1 MLTRASTDV
10 TVSPRLADG
19 NSEPSPFEN
28 TQLEILPGTT
38 VTDEMFVVKAVCRSC
53 RAWPGGFLNTK
64 ERAYPMIYAFG
75 PGNRIQS
82 DSLNAPLKRH
92 FKYGHFTMDMVAAT
106 GKGGV
111 PAPRT
116 ELKGVELQGDMT
128 RDHDRANL
136 AHAVMGCLA
145 IFLFWPINV
154 VVAGFFKKIKIH
166 IVISVFTMV
175 FLVIS
180 YGLGIATSGEYN
192 RVSQD
197 HLPYVAI
204 SASTTNFR

>member
-1 MLTRASTDV
+1 MLTRTFTDV

-53 RAWPGGFLNTK
+53 RAWPGDFLNTK

-192 RVSQD
+192 RVSQN
-197 HLPYVAI
+197 HPPYLAI
-204 SASTTNFR
+204 SA